1 MQQYNKLR
9 SSLNA
14 YFLNLAEKYMDRV
27 YGPRK
32 RSIFAKLSERIVEI
46 GPGTGANFR
55 YFCPGA
61 KIIAIEPNLQM
72 HPYLKASAKRYG
84 LGLDIRG
91 IKGEEMDLAA
101 SSVGSVVGTLVLCS
115 VDNPFKVVAEVR
127 RILVPGGRYIFL
139 EHVAAP
145 EGSNLRSLQ
154 NLIHRPW
161 HWLFEG
167 CNLNRNTHTVLAEAG
182 FTKLEMDCFRL
193 ESPFFPVT
201 PHIFGMAVK

>member
-1 MQQYNKLR
+1 MEQYNKLR

-14 YFLNLAEKYMDRV
+14 YLLTLVEKYMDRV

-32 RSIFAKLSERIVEI
+32 RSIFGNFSEEIVEI

-55 YFCPGA
+55 YFCPGT
-61 KIIAIEPNLQM
+61 KIIAIEPNRQM

-84 LGLDIRG
+84 LVLDIKE
-91 IKGEEMDLAA
+91 IKAEEIDLAA
-101 SSVGSVVGTLVLCS
+101 SSIRSVVGTLVLCS
-115 VDNPFKVVAEVR
+115 VDDPSKVVAEIR
-127 RILVPGGRYIFL
+127 RILVPGGRYVFL

-145 EGSNLRSLQ
+145 EGSSLRSLQ
-154 NLIHRPW
+154 DLIHKPW

-193 ESPFFPVT
+193 ESPLVPVT
-201 PHIFGMAVK
+201 PHIFGMAIK